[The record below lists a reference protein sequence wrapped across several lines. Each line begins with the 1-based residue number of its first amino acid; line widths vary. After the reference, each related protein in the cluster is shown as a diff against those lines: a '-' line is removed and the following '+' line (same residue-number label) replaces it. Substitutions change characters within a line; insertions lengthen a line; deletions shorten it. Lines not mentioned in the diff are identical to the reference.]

1 MITSV
6 WTTPGQENEVAR
18 ELFRAVFCQELGMDE
33 AQLDDAFTPFSFHLA
48 LVNDGMPIA
57 AGRFYLRGV
66 GKAELSRICV
76 LPEYR
81 RQGIGDGLIKVL
93 DFKAALAGL
102 DTSYAE
108 VPEEYEKI
116 FLRIGFAPEGDWA
129 EKNGRRVRVMKKETN
144 DGTKG
149 HCAHQ

>member
-6 WTTPGQENEVAR
+6 WTTPGQVNETALAI
-18 ELFRAVFCQELGMDE
+18 EQIVFPEVE
-33 AQLDDAFTPFSFHLA
+33 IPDDFEPFSFQLA
-48 LVNDGMPIA
+48 LINDGVPVA
-57 AGRFYLRGV
+57 AGRFYLRAM
-66 GKAELSRICV
+66 GKAQLDRICV

-81 RQGIGDGLIKVL
+81 RQGIGDGLIKIL

-102 DTSYAE
+102 QESYAD
-108 VPEEYEKI
+108 VPVEYEKL
-116 FLRIGFAPEGDWA
+116 FARIGFQPYGERFARG
-129 EKNGRRVRVMKKETN
+129 GQVLQTMRKECN